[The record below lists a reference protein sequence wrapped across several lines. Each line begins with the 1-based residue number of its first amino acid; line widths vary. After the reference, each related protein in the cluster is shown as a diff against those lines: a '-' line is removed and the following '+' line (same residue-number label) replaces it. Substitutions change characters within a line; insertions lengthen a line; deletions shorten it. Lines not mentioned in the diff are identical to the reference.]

1 MICAFVYIKS
11 VRQWTKLCCHSFRC
25 YGCGK
30 REVKRKNEQEFKAIK
45 FGQLCS
51 LELVA
56 AAGDADT
63 SLGAF
68 SRYQTGKTN
77 ISDTVALGPS
87 SQELRWK
94 IELPRYIRT
103 DFDLEV
109 LVIASSNPVDGSA
122 GWVAEQIPEPGLKL
136 NTVSR
141 VKFAEKFLKRGLTLK
156 NVTARL
162 IR

>member
-1 MICAFVYIKS
+1 M
-11 VRQWTKLCCHSFRC
+11 
-25 YGCGK
+25 
-30 REVKRKNEQEFKAIK
+30 
-45 FGQLCS
+45 
-51 LELVA
+51 
-56 AAGDADT
+56 AGDADT
-63 SLGAF
+63 FLWGRY

-94 IELPRYIRT
+94 IELPRYIST
-103 DFDLEV
+103 DYDLYV
-109 LVIASSNPVDGSA
+109 FVIASRNPIDGSA
-122 GWVAEQIPEPGLKL
+122 GWVAEQISETGLKI

-141 VKFAEKFLKRGLTLK
+141 LEFAEKFRKRGLTLK